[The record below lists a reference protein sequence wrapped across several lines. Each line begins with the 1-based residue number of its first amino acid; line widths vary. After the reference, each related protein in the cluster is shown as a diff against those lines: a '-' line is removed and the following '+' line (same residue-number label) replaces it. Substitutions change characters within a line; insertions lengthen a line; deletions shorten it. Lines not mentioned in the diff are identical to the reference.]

1 MTSQRFGG
9 TIQIRLSE
17 QLWLPSLLL
26 PRPPPFRA
34 LGAYRARG
42 LLPGQLP
49 VMAGRKASEVYCRV
63 SVHTITLNTHV
74 VKNLNSKL
82 GIPGHAQ
89 ALCFLSTSQ
98 GARIWLPDRDKV
110 WVQATLLS
118 PYNPNGGHFEVE
130 LEGGERRSLIVTTP
144 TELPPLCN
152 PDMLLGVSDLTS
164 LSHLHEPAVLH
175 NLHYRYT
182 VGQNIYTYCG
192 E

>member
-1 MTSQRFGG
+1 MSTQSR
-9 TIQIRLSE
+9 
-17 QLWLPSLLL
+17 
-26 PRPPPFRA
+26 
-34 LGAYRARG
+34 
-42 LLPGQLP
+42 
-49 VMAGRKASEVYCRV
+49 
-63 SVHTITLNTHV
+63 HV
-74 VKNLNSKL
+74 LKNLNFKL

-89 ALCFLSTSQ
+89 ALWFLLTSQ

-110 WVQATLLS
+110 WTQATLLY
-118 PYNPNGGHFEVE
+118 PYNPEGGHFEVE
-130 LEGGERRSLIVTTP
+130 IEGGERRSLTVTTP

-192 E
+192 EWSRDRGCGHMQLAEVVLSETESKISRLDLAA

>member
-1 MTSQRFGG
+1 
-9 TIQIRLSE
+9 
-17 QLWLPSLLL
+17 
-26 PRPPPFRA
+26 
-34 LGAYRARG
+34 
-42 LLPGQLP
+42 
-49 VMAGRKASEVYCRV
+49 MAGRKASEVYCRV
-63 SVHTITLNTHV
+63 SVHTITLSLSTHV
-74 VKNLNSKL
+74 LKNLSML
-82 GIPGHAQ
+82 RVYGLFI
-89 ALCFLSTSQ
+89 SQ

-118 PYNPNGGHFEVE
+118 PYNPEGGHFEVE
-130 LEGGERRSLIVTTP
+130 LEGGERRSLTVTTP